1 MVYKSLYKILIVF
14 NYWTN
19 MDSIGFSFLATFFLN
34 CLTSWNEA
42 YFIPFVTL
50 ERNRISKY
58 LDDIP
63 PRLRTKISFIQSII
77 YDINNQ
83 PLFIFFLF
91 SLLLNSMEQIMGITM
106 ETLQATTGLEPTTKL
121 LQQAHHKMEF

>member
-1 MVYKSLYKILIVF
+1 M
-14 NYWTN
+14 
-19 MDSIGFSFLATFFLN
+19 
-34 CLTSWNEA
+34 
-42 YFIPFVTL
+42 
-50 ERNRISKY
+50 Y

-63 PRLRTKISFIQSII
+63 PRLRTKSSFIQSII

-83 PLFIFFLF
+83 PLFVFIF

-121 LQQAHHKMEF
+121 LQQAHHKTEF